1 MTCLLTVRSKQGP
14 PEVMAEQ
21 MSLPPERTSVQ
32 FEVCFTLGP
41 QAKSGLSQGP
51 HSMAPM
57 RGSFLSVRNVI
68 SSGCCSNESSKDLF
82 VSLWHKGML
91 LPWGKIIFRYGPF
104 LYELGLLFFSPSRI
118 NWLKWNLGHGLT
130 LERCSPFLNVY
141 GQFKFPS
148 TGAIFPCFSCQ
159 ASMWHSFPGVIQS
172 F

>member
-51 HSMAPM
+51 HSMARM

-104 LYELGLLFFSPSRI
+104 LYELGLLFFSPIQNQLARVEFGPWPHFGKTFSI
-118 NWLKWNLGHGLT
+118 FECLWPIQVSIHWGH
-130 LERCSPFLNVY
+130 
-141 GQFKFPS
+141 FPLL
-148 TGAIFPCFSCQ
+148 F
-159 ASMWHSFPGVIQS
+159 MPGFYVA
-172 F
+172 